1 MQTLLQVL
9 MQRDDMA
16 KEDALELIAEAKA
29 DLMDQLD
36 SNPDFEV
43 DEFMSDWFGLEPDYF
58 EEPL

>member
-1 MQTLLQVL
+1 

-16 KEDALELIAEAKA
+16 KEDALERIAEAKA

-58 EEPL
+58 EELL